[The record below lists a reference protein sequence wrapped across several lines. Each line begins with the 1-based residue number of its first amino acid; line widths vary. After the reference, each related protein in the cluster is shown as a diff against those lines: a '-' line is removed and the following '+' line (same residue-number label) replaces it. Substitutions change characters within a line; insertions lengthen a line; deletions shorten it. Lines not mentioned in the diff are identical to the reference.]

1 MINIEKAMKNLAKTM
16 EENKQKFIELE
27 KLFEKSEENIIDF
40 VAQLDAL
47 ESMKIQMVEDLE
59 KEVKKYED
67 LKNEIKR
74 KKLGSDFT
82 DLSDGLKRHLKDNEI
97 EEKAKFTVKRNTVK
111 RNTVKKNVDKRY
123 DELKAELKELQ
134 NKNAK
139 GELTETEVTRYY
151 LIPELLKELNNVRI

>member
-67 LKNEIKR
+67 LKNDIKR
-74 KKLGSDFT
+74 KKLGSVLT

-97 EEKAKFTVKRNTVK
+97 EEKAKFTVK

>member
-82 DLSDGLKRHLKDNEI
+82 DLSDGLKRHLKNNEI
-97 EEKAKFTVKRNTVK
+97 EEKAKFTVK

>member
-111 RNTVKKNVDKRY
+111 KNVDKRY
-123 DELKAELKELQ
+123 DELRAELKELQ
-134 NKNAK
+134 NKKAK

>member
-40 VAQLDAL
+40 IAQLDAL

-59 KEVKKYED
+59 KEAKKYED

-97 EEKAKFTVKRNTVK
+97 EEKAKFTVK

>member
-1 MINIEKAMKNLAKTM
+1 MINIEKAIKDLAKTM

-27 KLFEKSEENIIDF
+27 KSFEKSEENIIGF
-40 VAQLDAL
+40 IAQLDAL

-59 KEVKKYED
+59 KEVKEYED

-111 RNTVKKNVDKRY
+111 KNVDKRY

-134 NKNAK
+134 KKNAK
-139 GELTETEVTRYY
+139 GELTEAEVTRYY
-151 LIPELLKELNNVRI
+151 LIPELLKELNDVRI

>member
-1 MINIEKAMKNLAKTM
+1 M

-111 RNTVKKNVDKRY
+111 KNVDKRY

>member
-27 KLFEKSEENIIDF
+27 KLFEKSEGNIIDF

-111 RNTVKKNVDKRY
+111 KNVDKRY

-139 GELTETEVTRYY
+139 RELTETEVTRYY

>member
-74 KKLGSDFT
+74 KKLGLDFT

-97 EEKAKFTVKRNTVK
+97 EEKAKFTVK

-151 LIPELLKELNNVRI
+151 LIPELLKELNNVRK

>member
-111 RNTVKKNVDKRY
+111 KNVDKRY